1 MSFKESLLSNE
12 PVKQRPIALDY
23 LPMRF
28 RANLVFYFLFLLVPI
43 VFGMPVP
50 GRTLDNL
57 KSALKSSPRFS
68 YTSASHLKGIETKK
82 SPAQDASDQLA
93 KELIQSLFRLGIS
106 VNVRVSTQQYFNGSW
121 MEITS
126 PRESTTLSGPDSLS
140 PDQFVFQFD
149 VEKKGILKKPGT
161 GLFGRGGARANIVVK
176 GGQPVI
182 DQDSIEGVLQTTDG
196 RNMFEVRGG
205 KATITLDSPKSAFKS
220 SPRFSYTFAAGTETK
235 KSPVQDATDQLAK
248 ELIQSLFRLG
258 ISVNVRVSTQQY
270 FNGSS
275 TDITS
280 PRKSTTLS
288 GPDKMSPDQFVLQ
301 FDVDKKGTLKKPG
314 TGLFGRG
321 GARADIVVKGGQ
333 PVIDQDSIEG
343 VLQTADGRNM
353 FEVRGGKATIT
364 LDNLKPAFKSSP
376 RFSYTFAAQLKGIET
391 KKSPVHNPTDQ
402 LAKEL
407 IQSLFK
413 IGISANVRVD
423 STQQNFVGSST
434 DITSPRKSTTLSR
447 PDKMSPDQFVLQF
460 DVDKKGTLK
469 KPGTG
474 LFGRGGARADIVVKG
489 GQPVIDQ
496 DSIEGVLQTADGR
509 NMFEIRG
516 GKATITLDKPK
527 SAFKS
532 SPCFSYTFAAH
543 LEGIGTKRR
552 PEQ

>member
-1 MSFKESLLSNE
+1 
-12 PVKQRPIALDY
+12 
-23 LPMRF
+23 
-28 RANLVFYFLFLLVPI
+28 
-43 VFGMPVP
+43 
-50 GRTLDNL
+50 
-57 KSALKSSPRFS
+57 
-68 YTSASHLKGIETKK
+68 
-82 SPAQDASDQLA
+82 
-93 KELIQSLFRLGIS
+93 
-106 VNVRVSTQQYFNGSW
+106 
-121 MEITS
+121 
-126 PRESTTLSGPDSLS
+126 
-140 PDQFVFQFD
+140 
-149 VEKKGILKKPGT
+149 
-161 GLFGRGGARANIVVK
+161 
-176 GGQPVI
+176 
-182 DQDSIEGVLQTTDG
+182 
-196 RNMFEVRGG
+196 
-205 KATITLDSPKSAFKS
+205 
-220 SPRFSYTFAAGTETK
+220 
-235 KSPVQDATDQLAK
+235 
-248 ELIQSLFRLG
+248 
-258 ISVNVRVSTQQY
+258 
-270 FNGSS
+270 

-364 LDNLKPAFKSSP
+364 LDNPKPAFKSSP
-376 RFSYTFAAQLKGIET
+376 RFSYTFAAQLKRIET

-474 LFGRGGARADIVVKG
+474 LFGRGGARANIVVKG

-532 SPCFSYTFAAH
+532 SPRFSYTFAAH